1 MMDMNLLFR
10 SLGYYP
16 SESQLFSLV
25 SAVDTKMSGQVSFI
39 QFLKIIEKQKR
50 LKNERRDDEEE
61 WVNAFVALGAEGP
74 EGFVTKDQ
82 LAKVVIKDF
91 GLNIDLEKLLSK
103 TNVDDEGKCSFDGF
117 KALLSAFR
125 S

>member
-16 SESQLFSLV
+16 TESQLFSLV
-25 SAVDTKMSGQVSFI
+25 SAVDTKMSGQVSFS
-39 QFLKIIEKQKR
+39 QFLKIIETQKR
-50 LKNERRDDEEE
+50 IKNERRDDEEE

-82 LAKVVIKDF
+82 LMKVVNKDF
-91 GLNIDLEKLLSK
+91 GLTIDLENLLSK
-103 TNVDDEGKCSFDGF
+103 SNMDEDGRCSFDGF
-117 KALLSAFR
+117 KSLLS